1 VALELRWIEQRFPKA
16 PLAPDHLSD
25 QKIYT
30 RAEHRSTDPI
40 ATTRRQSGNRPG
52 NGLESMSAV
61 IATGKEGLQLLR
73 VEAIAESDNG
83 SLLIPLHLRP

>member
-40 ATTRRQSGNRPG
+40 ATTRRQSGN
-52 NGLESMSAV
+52 GLGSMSAV